1 MKLGWLVGLLLAAA
15 GAGGGFA
22 LVVHAA
28 ETAIPAM
35 EEPRHRMKLENEYVR
50 VLDIEIPPG
59 DQTLFHTHD
68 LNYAYL
74 MVNDALLRNE
84 VMGQPGSVE
93 LKITAGLVGYYR
105 ANAGAYT
112 HRFTNIGSEPFRA
125 IGIEL
130 LRAGPS
136 PDVTAPLPDSSG
148 YVAVLDN
155 ERVRAYRLVLEP
167 GQSTSMVT
175 VPGPGVR
182 VAATAGK
189 LEQQSAGTEPVGLQL
204 APGRFEFRARPVAQ
218 SLKNVGDARVEIYE
232 FELK

>member
-1 MKLGWLVGLLLAAA
+1 MKLAWLVGSLLGAVSMFGGWDSALAADGSA
-15 GAGGGFA
+15 VLAKD
-22 LVVHAA
+22 
-28 ETAIPAM
+28 
-35 EEPRHRMKLENEYVR
+35 EPRHRLKLENEYVR

-68 LNYAYL
+68 LDYAYL
-74 MVNDALLRNE
+74 MVNNALLRNE
-84 VMGQPGSVE
+84 VMGQPGSAE

-130 LRAGPS
+130 LRPGPS

-167 GQSTSMVT
+167 GQSTSMVA

-182 VAATAGK
+182 VAATAGRV
-189 LEQQSAGTEPVGLQL
+189 LQQPAGAEPVELEL
-204 APGRFEFRARPVAQ
+204 VPGRFEFRARPVTR

-232 FELK
+232 FELR